1 MNEFSLNLEQQ
12 SDDVAKK
19 LNQGF
24 LTPQILNYQNLLSH
38 FLHLTA
44 ASTWISSNFG
54 ANVL

>member
-44 ASTWISSNFG
+44 AST
-54 ANVL
+54 